1 VKEKE
6 LFGIR
11 FCKRS
16 FQFPIS
22 QVVPILNITLIDCYK
37 KGKERA
43 REEKANFVKKNQR
56 YTNHILENIFA

>member
-1 VKEKE
+1 
-6 LFGIR
+6 
-11 FCKRS
+11 
-16 FQFPIS
+16 
-22 QVVPILNITLIDCYK
+22 VVPILNITLIDCYK